1 IDLETLFFNVIPRVG
16 MSDDVQLKAQEII
29 LNNIDNTLLIP
40 IELQLDSRGS
50 KVDFSGLSYETQEIS
65 KKRYVLNNIDNS
77 NVKYVESNIVIP
89 QSKNVVRHQNEIIDY
104 KDFIEN

>member
-1 IDLETLFFNVIPRVG
+1 

-65 KKRYVLNNIDNS
+65 KKDMC
-77 NVKYVESNIVIP
+77 
-89 QSKNVVRHQNEIIDY
+89 
-104 KDFIEN
+104 